1 MLLRASVRSFS
12 ADLLNTRTVCCQ
24 SRLLAGSW
32 RLQQTCSNKHCHQ
45 NHIFRTHFFTA
56 VFNITLSSTATFLL
70 RTFLT
75 SRMGCWPRYF
85 GLL

>member
-32 RLQQTCSNKHCHQ
+32 RLQQTCSTVIK
-45 NHIFRTHFFTA
+45 IIYSEPT
-56 VFNITLSSTATFLL
+56 SL
-70 RTFLT
+70 RQFLT
-75 SRMGCWPRYF
+75 LPCPSRMGCWPRYF
-85 GLL
+85 GLLGTT

>member
-32 RLQQTCSNKHCHQ
+32 RLHQTRSN
-45 NHIFRTHFFTA
+45 
-56 VFNITLSSTATFLL
+56 
-70 RTFLT
+70 
-75 SRMGCWPRYF
+75 
-85 GLL
+85 